1 MQENLT
7 DQEMAERVLG
17 LHETDMSNWNVD
29 TANALARAEGLTL
42 TNEHIDVIQYLRQTY
57 EKHGPIRH
65 ARSLTQA
72 LEAKFADKGGLKY
85 LYTLF
90 PNGPVTQGCKLAG
103 IPEPSDSV
111 NLSFGTRA

>member
-1 MQENLT
+1 MQDNLT

-17 LHETDMSNWNVD
+17 LHNDDMPDWNID
-29 TANALARAEGLTL
+29 KAHALARAEGITL
-42 TNEHIDVIQYLRQTY
+42 SDEHVDVIQYLRGTY
-57 EKHGPIRH
+57 EKHGPIKH

-72 LEAKFADKGGLKY
+72 LDTKYADKGGLKY
-85 LYTLF
+85 LYRLF

-111 NLSFGTRA
+111 NASFGTSA